1 MILISH
7 RGNTNGIRKDENSPY
22 RIIDVLNN
30 GYHCEIDVWYESN
43 KFWLGHDKPTYSI
56 DLNFLCNSKLWCHAK
71 NIEALDIM
79 TDNNIHCFWH
89 ENDKYTLTN
98 KGYIWSYPGVKITN
112 KCVII
117 DLYKPSIQYDCYGIC
132 SDFIEKYSS

>member
-56 DLNFLCNSKLWCHAK
+56 DLNFLCNS
-71 NIEALDIM
+71 
-79 TDNNIHCFWH
+79 
-89 ENDKYTLTN
+89 
-98 KGYIWSYPGVKITN
+98 
-112 KCVII
+112 
-117 DLYKPSIQYDCYGIC
+117 
-132 SDFIEKYSS
+132 